1 MKYVL
6 AIILLSIVSTSLD
19 AQSVYQLKSGIEAKV
34 SAGDI
39 NISQDLNN
47 LMEVYARQYSTQS
60 AQYAEVLTWSAR
72 VCAEAG
78 DNKQAKRL
86 MNQGL
91 KLFKQYGK
99 GHFEGRD
106 TINEIFYL
114 DLKATLNYQ
123 AGRDFV
129 AGHLQRQSCKLKRL
143 HFGEQSE
150 VYLKALLDLSRLYA
164 ERLCYRKSEKYHNKG
179 YNSYIEMIKQEF
191 CNSSESERK
200 NYWNTAVHYINRTID
215 LAHQSTKRVRLN
227 SRNELAGAAY
237 NALLLSKGLLLN
249 TSIGFENFINESQNS
264 EAMINLALKKN
275 LSAQGASQSV
285 LDSLDYVILKAL
297 RENGQAYTIPQLSIT
312 WQDVAKQLG
321 KDDLS
326 IEFYRT
332 TNNDYGAILLRYD
345 WSTPRMVRLTN
356 FVTLNSTYTSL
367 SRALSHNPFDSYST
381 SDSEGLWTIS
391 KAVWTDDIVKHFPK
405 TREGRVFFSA
415 DGELLVTGIEYLPF
429 IQPEAD
435 GVLHTIS
442 DLYQIYRLSSTR
454 ELTFNHDEKMG
465 KDAVVYGGLLYN
477 MAPQALIADMK
488 QYSELRQHDRYL
500 AHRGAVVED
509 TILYLEG
516 TMTEADSIVTAINRN
531 HASQLTAQPYLYDKG
546 TEASFKSLD
555 GKQRRIIHLA
565 THGFYYNEGDSA
577 TYNRFLPKADNLS
590 VSLTRSGLFM
600 AGAESRY
607 KGKAVPLGAEDGILT
622 AYEVSMMDLRGLD
635 LVALS
640 ACETAKGE
648 VGPDGVFGLQRG
660 FKMANANSILM
671 SLWKVDD
678 EATCLLMTE
687 FYKNWLNEGK
697 TKHEA
702 LELARQTVRS
712 HKEKGWDEP
721 KYWAAFILLDALD

>member
-19 AQSVYQLKSGIEAKV
+19 AQSVYQLKNGIEAKV
-34 SAGDI
+34 SAGDMDV
-39 NISQDLNN
+39 SQDLND
-47 LMEVYARQYSTQS
+47 LMAVYARQYSPKS
-60 AQYAEVLTWSAR
+60 AQYAEVLMWSAR
-72 VCAEAG
+72 ACAEAG

-91 KLFKQYGK
+91 ELFKQYGK
-99 GHFEGRD
+99 GSFEGRD

-129 AGHLQRQSCKLKRL
+129 AGRLQRQSCKLKRL
-143 HFGEQSE
+143 YFGEQSE
-150 VYLKALLDLSRLYA
+150 VYLKSLLDLSRLYA
-164 ERLCYRKSEKYHNKG
+164 ERLCYQKSEKYHNMG
-179 YNSYIEMIKQEF
+179 YISYIEMIKQEF

-215 LAHQSTKRVRLN
+215 LAHQSTKRVRLSN
-227 SRNELAGAAY
+227 RNELAGAAY

-249 TSIGFENFINESQNS
+249 TSIGFENYINESQNS
-264 EAMINLALKKN
+264 EAMINLTLKKN
-275 LSAQGASQSV
+275 LSTQGASQSV

-312 WQDVAKQLG
+312 WQDVAKQLR
-321 KDDLS
+321 KDDLA

-332 TNNDYGAILLRYD
+332 ATNGYGAILLRHD
-345 WSTPRMVRLTN
+345 WPTPRIVRLSN
-356 FVTLNSTYTSL
+356 FISLNSTYTSL
-367 SRALSHNPFDSYST
+367 GRALSHNPFDSYST
-381 SDSEGLWTIS
+381 SNGEKLWTIS

-405 TREGRVFFSA
+405 TPEGRIFFSA

-435 GVLHTIS
+435 GVLHTVS
-442 DLYQIYRLSSTR
+442 DLYHIYRLSSTR
-454 ELTFNHDEKMG
+454 ELTLNHDEQMG

-477 MAPQALIADMK
+477 MTDQSLIADMK
-488 QYSELRQHDRYL
+488 QYRELRQHDRYL

-516 TMTEADSIVTAINRN
+516 TMTEADSIVATIN
-531 HASQLTAQPYLYDKG
+531 HASRLTAQPYLYDKG
-546 TEASFKSLD
+546 TEASFKSLN

-565 THGFYYNEGDSA
+565 THGFYYNEGDST

-590 VSLTRSGLFM
+590 ASLTRSGLFM

-607 KGKAVPLGAEDGILT
+607 EGKAVPQGTEDGILT

-648 VGPDGVFGLQRG
+648 VEPDGVFGLQRG

-687 FYKNWLNEGK
+687 FYKNWIGDGK
-697 TKHEA
+697 TKHDA
-702 LELARQTVRS
+702 LEIAKQTVRS
-712 HKEKGWDEP
+712 HKEKGWDDP